1 MICVSPFSPSSC
13 LGCLVYLVQFK
24 VTMAIIIKNLIT
36 IMTVIMVDL
45 VELKVGLIVGLSLL
59 RGDGC
64 HCHLRPGRVD
74 DDGDDGDGG
83 DDDGDG
89 DEKD

>member
-1 MICVSPFSPSSC
+1 M
-13 LGCLVYLVQFK
+13 
-24 VTMAIIIKNLIT
+24 TIIIKNIIT

-45 VELKVGLIVGLSLL
+45 VEFKVGLIVGLSLL

-64 HCHLRPGRVD
+64 HCHLRPARVD
-74 DDGDDGDGG
+74 GG
-83 DDDGDG
+83 GDDGDG

>member
-1 MICVSPFSPSSC
+1 
-13 LGCLVYLVQFK
+13 
-24 VTMAIIIKNLIT
+24 MAIIIKNIIT

-45 VELKVGLIVGLSLL
+45 VEFKVGLIVGLSLL